1 MKNKKQV
8 KKKNKTWF
16 NYVVVAA
23 VLLIPFMYNA
33 MWQDTLGEGK
43 GKTFF
48 KWYFSKSKR
57 VNLLG
62 YIVFLVIGSG
72 SFIYYI
78 FLLLANIL
86 IYIIVLPICW
96 IFEFLFL
103 NKDCSDINLNKL
115 NKKEIK

>member
-1 MKNKKQV
+1 MIDLISTV
-8 KKKNKTWF
+8 LIIYF
-16 NYVVVAA
+16 
-23 VLLIPFMYNA
+23 LLIPFMYNV

-57 VNLLG
+57 VNWLG

-96 IFEFLFL
+96 LFEFLFL
-103 NKDCSDINLNKL
+103 NKDCSGIVCEDL
-115 NKKEIK
+115 KEKELK

>member
-1 MKNKKQV
+1 MIDLISTV
-8 KKKNKTWF
+8 LIIYF
-16 NYVVVAA
+16 
-23 VLLIPFMYNA
+23 LLIPFMYNV
-33 MWQDTLGEGK
+33 MWQDILGEGK

-62 YIVFLVIGSG
+62 YIIFLVIGSG

-78 FLLLANIL
+78 FLLLGNIL
-86 IYIIVLPICW
+86 IYIVVLPICW

-103 NKDCSDINLNKL
+103 NKDCSHIVCEDL
-115 NKKEIK
+115 KEKELK